1 VPLIRRLRTLP
12 TILSPAEAD
21 RLLAALRTHR
31 DTTMVTVML
40 LGGCVAAPID
50 ATTLSTKLPV
60 S

>member
-12 TILSPAEAD
+12 TILSPVEAD

-31 DTTMVTVML
+31 DTAMFTAML
-40 LGGCVAAPID
+40 LGGCVAAQID